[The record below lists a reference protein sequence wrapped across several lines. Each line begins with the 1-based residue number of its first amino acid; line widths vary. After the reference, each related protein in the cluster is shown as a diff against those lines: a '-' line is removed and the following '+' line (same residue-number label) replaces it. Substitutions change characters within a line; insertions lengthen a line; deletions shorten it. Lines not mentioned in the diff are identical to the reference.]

1 MSTNLDPR
9 EVEAPDPDTEPP
21 TTDEPPP
28 PPAASPDRPHEPGA
42 RATPL
47 SRLLYP

>member
-9 EVEAPDPDTEPP
+9 EVEAPDPDTDPP
-21 TTDEPPP
+21 APDEPPP
-28 PPAASPDRPHEPGA
+28 AVRPDRPHEPGA
-42 RATPL
+42 RLMPL